1 MIKFITVV
9 DENII
14 NQIAL
19 KLLVS
24 NLLEFNLNKNLVV
37 LCTQNSI
44 NSEYK
49 DWLAT
54 NEVLYR
60 EFQSENIKDPYRAK
74 FLIKKF
80 LDSDSTYHDY
90 LCYVDPDHV
99 VFEKPSFPQ
108 IPESTL
114 FISSEAQPA
123 HERAGEFYNTSIIY
137 GRFST
142 MKTVAQGWHE
152 EYYSIMPFTSFRH
165 REELA
170 FVLSAKKMRVISSPL
185 PASVQGN
192 LSVAELACQ
201 FFHYGGEYL
210 ISKEIKRCFQSQSP
224 VNCLENLIDK
234 AKDDVSSKLIHKINI
249 LARQIQWEH

>member
-1 MIKFITVV
+1 MIKFITVI

-19 KLLVS
+19 KLLVC
-24 NLLEFNLNKNLVV
+24 NLLEFNLNKKLVV

-54 NEVLYR
+54 NKVLYQ
-60 EFQSENIKDPYRAK
+60 EFQPENIEDPYRAK
-74 FLIKKF
+74 FLIKNF
-80 LDSDSTYHDY
+80 LESDCTDRDY

-99 VFEKPSFPQ
+99 IFEKPSFPN
-108 IPESTL
+108 IPENTL
-114 FISSEAQPA
+114 FISSEAQQA
-123 HERAGEFYNTSIIY
+123 HKRAGEFYNTSIIY

-142 MKTVAQGWHE
+142 LKTVAQGWHE
-152 EYYSIMPFTSFRH
+152 EYYSIMPFTPFRH

-170 FVLSAKKMRVISSPL
+170 FILSAKKMRIISSPL
-185 PASVQGN
+185 PISVQGN

-210 ISKEIKRCFQSQSP
+210 ISREIKGCFQSQSP

-234 AKDDVSSKLIHKINI
+234 AKDDVSSKLIQKINI
-249 LARQIQWEH
+249 LARRIQWEN